1 MMTDTN
7 SINWPQEKV
16 EKLVGHYK
24 EILSLLGEDPEREG
38 LLKTPERVAK
48 AMLTLTRGYEMD
60 PREVLNAAKFKEPY
74 SQMVIVKDIDFFSMC
89 EHHMLPFFGRC
100 HIGYIARSKVLGVSK
115 LARLVDLHARRLQI
129 QERLTH
135 DIAREIRDATRSGD
149 AWSGSRARTA

>member
-16 EKLVGHYK
+16 DKLVGHYK

-60 PREVLNAAKFKEPY
+60 CSCGRY
-74 SQMVIVKDIDFFSMC
+74 FFS
-89 EHHMLPFFGRC
+89 PFAGA
-100 HIGYIARSKVLGVSK
+100 G
-115 LARLVDLHARRLQI
+115 
-129 QERLTH
+129 TH
-135 DIAREIRDATRSGD
+135 DASNKGVYPGNTESIRRNGGSRSQTHVYADERSGKAEFCND
-149 AWSGSRARTA
+149 DL

>member
-1 MMTDTN
+1 MMTDTS

-74 SQMVIVKDIDFFSMC
+74 SQMVIVKDIDFFPCASITC
-89 EHHMLPFFGRC
+89 
-100 HIGYIARSKVLGVSK
+100 YRST
-115 LARLVDLHARRLQI
+115 
-129 QERLTH
+129 ERLMWHTFLTN
-135 DIAREIRDATRSGD
+135 ILRV
-149 AWSGSRARTA
+149 

>member
-16 EKLVGHYK
+16 EKLMGHYK

-74 SQMVIVKDIDFFSMC
+74 SQMVIVKDIDFFFYVRAPHVAVLWKSTRGLHS
-89 EHHMLPFFGRC
+89 EWIHH
-100 HIGYIARSKVLGVSK
+100 
-115 LARLVDLHARRLQI
+115 
-129 QERLTH
+129 
-135 DIAREIRDATRSGD
+135 
-149 AWSGSRARTA
+149 GSE